1 MAEDIVKNIPKVLIN
16 QRQNL
21 GLIAPLDTPF
31 TIEIGVSSY
40 CNLKCK
46 FCFHYDNKI
55 EKKNMSFELFKK
67 IINDL
72 KCFPQ
77 KLKKLKFCGYG
88 ENLIHPQFID
98 MLKFTK
104 ESGIAEFIE
113 LTTNGVLLTPE
124 LSENLVNNGLNQI
137 NISIESVNFQGY
149 LETSGRAV
157 DVNALAD
164 NIKYLFDYK
173 NKMSVNLLVYTKIID
188 KTLKNEEEKKLFFEM
203 FKDISDYLF
212 VEQMIDMWL
221 APDNLMIKGLGDI
234 KNVYGLPVK
243 NNKVCSFLFTRFII
257 HSDGVC
263 VPCCSDWS
271 KKCTIGDLKIER
283 AIDIWNGDKLRQMR
297 IAHLHHKKNDIDFC
311 NGCHVYDLNSADN
324 IDGYESEILS
334 RMQIKNVRGRN

>member
-1 MAEDIVKNIPKVLIN
+1 MAESSVKNIPKVLIS

-31 TIEIGVSSY
+31 TIEIGVCSY

-55 EKKNMSFELFKK
+55 EKQNMDFELFKK
-67 IINDL
+67 IVNDF
-72 KCFPQ
+72 KEFPQ

-88 ENLIHPQFID
+88 ESLIHPQFVD
-98 MLKFTK
+98 MLKYAK

-124 LSENLVNNGLNQI
+124 YSELLVNNGLSQI
-137 NISIESVNFQGY
+137 NISIESVTSQGY
-149 LETSGRAV
+149 LEISGKAV
-157 DVNALAD
+157 DVNALTD
-164 NIKYLFDYK
+164 NIKYLFNYK
-173 NKMSVNLLVYTKIID
+173 NKVSANLLVYIKVID
-188 KTLKNEEEKKLFFEM
+188 KTLKDEEEKKLFFEM

-221 APDNLMIKGLGDI
+221 DPDNAMVKGLGDT

-243 NNKVCSFLFTRFII
+243 NNKICTFLFTRVII
-257 HSDGVC
+257 HSDGIC

-271 KKCTIGDLKIER
+271 KKCIIGDLKKER
-283 AIDIWNGDKLRQMR
+283 TIDVWNGDKLREMR
-297 IAHLHHKKNDIDFC
+297 IAHLHHKKNDIVFC
-311 NGCHVYDLNSADN
+311 KGCRVYDLNSVDN

-334 RMQIKNVRGRN
+334 RI